1 MAISDSDGPKGSTPA
16 TEVHQGEGRSMSES
30 ASAAAQVS
38 DLPTPGQHHTGSLWK
53 LTLGSIG
60 VVYGDIGTSPIYA
73 MRESLRA
80 TAEATGGPLQRGEV
94 IGVISLLLWSLI
106 VVVTFKYFTF
116 VLRADNRGEG
126 GTLSLV
132 ALVQQA
138 LGRRP
143 VWLLGL
149 GMAGLALFLG
159 DAMITPA
166 ISVLSA
172 VEGVSLVTQAF
183 DRFTVP
189 VTLLIVAGL
198 FLLQR
203 WGTAAVSRLFGPV
216 MVTWFLTL
224 GALGAYHLGD
234 DLAILWAFNPA
245 YAAGFVTEH
254 GFVALIVL
262 GSIFLAVTGAESLYA
277 DLGHFGRRPLRLAW
291 FLLVFP
297 ALTLNYLG
305 QGALV
310 LAHPETASN
319 PLFLLAPPALLLPL
333 VILATMAAVIASQ
346 AVISG
351 TFSAMKQAVRMG
363 LLPRLEILHTSES
376 QEGQIYLPKVNI
388 ILAVGV
394 VVLVLVFGSSSSLA
408 SVYGVA
414 VSGVMLITTILAT
427 FVFLLVW
434 RWRAMLVALIVLPF
448 AIFEVSFFVANLLKI
463 PEGGWVP
470 VLFAAAVITLM
481 WTWVRGTRHV
491 QQAARR
497 GATEIEALVGMLAKS
512 SRLKDVPGTAVFLTS
527 DPDIAPAAL
536 MHNIKHNH
544 VLHERNMIVCVNM
557 ATRPF
562 VPDTERVQITKLSD
576 RFTRI
581 DMTFGYMEE
590 TNVPKALAL
599 ARKQGEKFD
608 IMSTSFFLN
617 RRTFRTSKTQGLPT
631 WQEAL
636 FIALSKSASNAT
648 DFYRLPT
655 NRVIELGQQI
665 II

>member
-1 MAISDSDGPKGSTPA
+1 MAISDSDGPNGGAPA
-16 TEVHQGEGRSMSES
+16 TAVHQGEGRTLGE
-30 ASAAAQVS
+30 SAAAAAQGS
-38 DLPTPGQHHTGSLWK
+38 DLPTPGQHHTGNLWK

-60 VVYGDIGTSPIYA
+60 VVYGDIGTSPLYA
-73 MRESLRA
+73 MRESLHA
-80 TAEATGGPLQRGEV
+80 TASGGRNPADV
-94 IGVISLLLWSLI
+94 IGVISLLIWTLILI
-106 VVVTFKYFTF
+106 VSFKY
-116 VLRADNRGEG
+116 VVLILRADNRGEG

-138 LGRRP
+138 LARRP
-143 VWLLGL
+143 VWLIGL
-149 GMAGLALFLG
+149 GMVGISLFFG
-159 DAMITPA
+159 DAIITPA

-172 VEGVSLVTQAF
+172 VEGLKLVTPAF
-183 DRFTVP
+183 ERYVIP
-189 VTLLIVAGL
+189 VTLVIIAGL
-198 FLLQR
+198 FFVQR
-203 WGTAAVSRLFGPV
+203 WGTGAVSAFFGPIMLV
-216 MVTWFLTL
+216 WFATMGVL
-224 GALGAYHLGD
+224 GLLHIGD
-234 DLAILWAFNPA
+234 DWSILRALNPA
-245 YAAGFVTEH
+245 YAGGFVVTN
-254 GFVALIVL
+254 GLASLIVL
-262 GSIFLAVTGAESLYA
+262 GSVFLAVTGAEALYA
-277 DLGHFGRRPLRLAW
+277 DLGHFGKRPIRLAW
-291 FLLVFP
+291 TILVWP
-297 ALTLNYLG
+297 ALTLSYLG

-310 LAHPETASN
+310 LAHPETAEN
-319 PLFLLAPPALLLPL
+319 PFFLLAPEWFLLPL
-333 VILATMAAVIASQ
+333 VILATLATVIASQ

-351 TFSAMKQAVRMG
+351 AFSMMKQAVRMG
-363 LLPRLEILHTSES
+363 LLPRLEILHTSQT
-376 QEGQIYLPKVNI
+376 QEGQIYLPKVNL

-394 VVLVLVFGSSSSLA
+394 FVLVLVFGSSSDLA
-408 SVYGVA
+408 AAYGIA
-414 VSGVMLITTILAT
+414 VTGDMVITSILAT
-427 FVFLLVW
+427 LVLLRAW
-434 RWRAMLVALIVLPF
+434 RWTPALVATIMVPILVVELIFLGANVLKVPD
-448 AIFEVSFFVANLLKI
+448 
-463 PEGGWVP
+463 GGWVP
-470 VLFAAAVITLM
+470 ILFAAGTVTLM

-497 GATEIEALVGMLAKS
+497 GATEVEALIGMLAKS

-562 VPDTERVQITKLSD
+562 VPDGERVQITKLSD

-617 RRTFRTSKTQGLPT
+617 RRTFRPSKTQGLPT

-636 FIALSKSASNAT
+636 FIALSKSAANAT

>member
-1 MAISDSDGPKGSTPA
+1 MAISDSDEPG
-16 TEVHQGEGRSMSES
+16 GR
-30 ASAAAQVS
+30 ASAVPEEGGRTAADSTSAAQAS
-38 DLPTPGQHHTGSLWK
+38 DLPTPGQHHSGSLWK
-53 LTLGSIG
+53 LTLGSVG

-94 IGVISLLLWSLI
+94 IGVISLLIWSLI

-143 VWLLGL
+143 AWLLGL
-149 GMAGLALFLG
+149 GMVGLALFLG

-172 VEGVSLVTQAF
+172 VEGVSLVTLAF
-183 DRFTVP
+183 DRFTIP
-189 VTLLIVAGL
+189 VTLVIVAGL

-224 GALGAYHLGD
+224 GVLGAYHVGD
-234 DLAILWAFNPA
+234 DLAILSAFNPT
-245 YAAGFVTEH
+245 YAAGFIAVH
-254 GFVALIVL
+254 GFTALIVL

-310 LAHPETASN
+310 LAHPEAASN

-363 LLPRLEILHTSES
+363 LLPRLEILHTSEA
-376 QEGQIYLPKVNI
+376 QEGQIYLPKVNM

-394 VVLVLVFGSSSSLA
+394 VILVLVFGSSSDLA

-414 VSGVMLITTILAT
+414 VSGVMLITTTLT
-427 FVFLLVW
+427 TLVFLLAW
-434 RWRAMLVALIVLPF
+434 RWRPTLVAVIVLPF
-448 AIFEVSFFVANLLKI
+448 AAFELSFFVANLFKI

-470 VLFAAAVITLM
+470 ILFAAAGVTLM

-497 GATEIEALVGMLAKS
+497 GATPVEALIEMLDKS
-512 SRLKDVPGTAVFLTS
+512 SRLKDVPGTAIFLTS

-562 VPDTERVQITKLSD
+562 VPDGERLQITRLSE

-590 TNVPKALAL
+590 TNVPRALAL

-617 RRTFRTSKTQGLPT
+617 RRTFRPSKTQGLPS
-631 WQEAL
+631 WQESL
-636 FIALSKSASNAT
+636 YMSLTKSAANAT